1 MSSPKTMTEE
11 KFTDTRAEF
20 ERLKPWVTKFHIA
33 GSDYG
38 GNFDALNDARIAQFF
53 EIFPAVETVIELGSL
68 EGGHSFA
75 LAQNP
80 VVKRV
85 LAIEGREK
93 NIEKAKLVQTLL
105 GDKKVEFV
113 PGDIEK
119 LNFEQFGPFD
129 AVFCSGLLY
138 HLPKPWELIPKLA
151 RVSPNIFIWTQIS
164 EEAKAKKMREGWRGK
179 IYREGGFFD
188 PLSGLSKKSF
198 WLSLGSLINLLT
210 VNGYRE
216 IKIVE
221 HNLAHPNG
229 AAVTL
234 AATRDR
240 FKLVSS
246 TEK

>member
-1 MSSPKTMTEE
+1 MNEE
-11 KFTDTRAEF
+11 NLTNTSAEF
-20 ERLKPWVTKFHIA
+20 EKLKPWVTKFHIE
-33 GSDYG
+33 GKDYG
-38 GNFDALNDARIAQFF
+38 GNFDALNDVRIGQFF
-53 EIFPAVETVIELGSL
+53 DVFPKVKSVIELGSL

-75 LAQNP
+75 LAKSP
-80 VVKRV
+80 VVEKV
-85 LAIEGREK
+85 LAVEGREK
-93 NIEKAKLVQTLL
+93 NIEKAKLVQDIF
-105 GDKKVEFV
+105 GDQKVEFV
-113 PGDIEK
+113 QGDIEK
-119 LNFEQFGPFD
+119 LDFQQFGTFD

-198 WLSLGSLINLLT
+198 WLSLGSLIGLLT
-210 VNGYRE
+210 ANGYRE
-216 IKIVE
+216 IKIIE

-234 AATRDR
+234 AATKDK
-240 FKLVSS
+240 FKLV
-246 TEK
+246 KN

>member
-1 MSSPKTMTEE
+1 MTEE
-11 KFTDTRAEF
+11 KFTDIGAEF
-20 ERLKPWVTKFHIA
+20 EKLQPWITKFRIEGA
-33 GSDYG
+33 DYG
-38 GNFDALNDARIAQFF
+38 GNFDAMNDARIAQFF
-53 EIFPAVETVIELGSL
+53 EIFPRAENIIELGSL

-75 LAQNP
+75 LARNP
-80 VVKRV
+80 TVKRV

-93 NIEKAKLVQTLL
+93 NIEKAKLVQKIL
-105 GDKKVEFV
+105 GDKKTEFV
-113 PGDIEK
+113 QGDLEK
-119 LNFEQFGPFD
+119 LDFQQFGAFD

-151 RVSPNIFIWTQIS
+151 RISPNIFIWTQIS

-198 WLSLGSLINLLT
+198 WLSFGSLISLLT
-210 VNGYRE
+210 VNGYKE
-216 IKIVE
+216 VKIIE

-234 AATRDR
+234 AATQSN
-240 FKLVSS
+240 FKLVKNA
-246 TEK
+246 EK

>member
-1 MSSPKTMTEE
+1 MNIG
-11 KFTDTRAEF
+11 AEF
-20 ERLKPWVTKFHIA
+20 EKLKPWITKFRIDGA
-33 GSDYG
+33 DYG
-38 GNFDALNDARIAQFF
+38 GDFDAMNDARIVQFF
-53 EIFPAVETVIELGSL
+53 EIFPDAETIIELGSL

-80 VVKRV
+80 TVKRV

-93 NIEKAKLVQTLL
+93 NIEKARLVQSLL
-105 GDKKVEFV
+105 DDKKVEFAQ
-113 PGDIEK
+113 GDIEK
-119 LNFEQFGPFD
+119 LDFGRFGAFD

-138 HLPKPWELIPKLA
+138 HLPRPWELIPKLA
-151 RVSPNIFIWTQIS
+151 RVSPNIYIWTQIS

-179 IYREGGFFD
+179 IYREGGFLD

-198 WLSLGSLINLLT
+198 WLSLGSLISLLT
-210 VNGYRE
+210 VNGYKE
-216 IKIVE
+216 VKIIE

-234 AATRDR
+234 AATKGE
-240 FKLVSS
+240 FKLVKN

>member
-1 MSSPKTMTEE
+1 MEE
-11 KFTDTRAEF
+11 KSLNIGAEF
-20 ERLKPWVTKFHIA
+20 EKLQPWITRFHLA
-33 GSDYG
+33 GADYG
-38 GNFDALNDARIAQFF
+38 GNFDALNDARLAQFF
-53 EIFPAVETVIELGSL
+53 EIFPNVESVIELGSL

-80 VVKRV
+80 SVKRV

-93 NIEKAKLVQTLL
+93 NIAKAKLVQKIL

-113 PGDIEK
+113 EGDIEK
-119 LNFEQFGPFD
+119 LDFEKFGQFD

-151 RVSPNIFIWTQIS
+151 RLSPNIFIWTQIS
-164 EEAKAKKMREGWRGK
+164 EEAKAKKMRSGWRGK
-179 IYREGGFFD
+179 FYREGGLFD

-198 WLSLGSLINLLT
+198 WLSLGSLISLLT
-210 VNGYRE
+210 ENGYRE
-216 IKIVE
+216 TKIIE
-221 HNLAHPNG
+221 HDLAHPNG

-234 AATRDR
+234 AATRGK
-240 FKLVSS
+240 FSLVQN